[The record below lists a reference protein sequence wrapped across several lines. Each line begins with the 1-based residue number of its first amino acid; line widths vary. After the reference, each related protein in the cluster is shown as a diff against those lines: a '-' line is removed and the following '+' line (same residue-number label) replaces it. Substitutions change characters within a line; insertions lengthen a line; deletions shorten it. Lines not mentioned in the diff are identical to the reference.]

1 MKTKSMFQLLMPFA
15 STVVLFLVFWVLSF
29 IIWLIGYLLFGL
41 FEIDA
46 LGLENIMETIYDFL
60 QVNIFEF
67 RGYNYD
73 VNANMV
79 VFWIL
84 NIIAIILGEL
94 WITSQEDW
102 N

>member
-1 MKTKSMFQLLMPFA
+1 MLQLLMPFA
-15 STVVLFLVFWVLSF
+15 STIVLFLLFWILSF
-29 IIWLIGYLLFGL
+29 LIWIIGYLLFRL
-41 FEIDA
+41 LEIDA
-46 LGLENIMETIYDFL
+46 WGLENIMETIYDFL

-94 WITSQEDW
+94 WIISEED
-102 N
+102 

>member
-1 MKTKSMFQLLMPFA
+1 MKTKSMLQLLMPFA
-15 STVVLFLVFWVLSF
+15 STIVLFLVFWLLSF
-29 IIWLIGYLLFGL
+29 LIWIIGYLLFGL
-41 FEIDA
+41 LEVDA
-46 LGLENIMETIYDFL
+46 WGLENAMETIYDFL

-67 RGYNYD
+67 RGYNYN

-94 WITSQEDW
+94 WIISEEDW
-102 N
+102 D